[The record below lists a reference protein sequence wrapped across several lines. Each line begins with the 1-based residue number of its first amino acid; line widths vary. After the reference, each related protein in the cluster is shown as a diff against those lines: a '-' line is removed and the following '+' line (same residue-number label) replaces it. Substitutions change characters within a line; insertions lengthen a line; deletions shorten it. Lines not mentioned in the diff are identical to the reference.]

1 MPSTVFVGTCIFV
14 YLYTISIPMFQ
25 KLTLLNVELLPE
37 KIANTLRKAIVEGHL
52 APGRRLVEADLS
64 QQFHVSRI
72 PLREAFRV
80 LEGEGLINIVPH
92 RGAIVSQLRDEELV
106 ELFKV
111 RALFEVFAVEHL
123 TENPNPA
130 ILKKL
135 DSIIGQMRFVI
146 ASGDVSSYYALA
158 SEFHETLVSG
168 ANNFVLVHQYEQ
180 IKGKLNRYQAA
191 LSRLPES
198 PKKSLAEHSKIV
210 KHIKSG
216 NKDLAS
222 ISARE
227 HIDDLINRYLNSRT
241 KDSTK
246 ESTKEIKGKDKL
258 NMEKTVP

>member
-1 MPSTVFVGTCIFV
+1 MPSMGFAGTCIFV
-14 YLYTISIPMFQ
+14 YLYTISKLMFQ

-52 APGRRLVEADLS
+52 APGTRLVEADLS

-135 DSIIGQMRFVI
+135 DSIIGQMRLVI
-146 ASGDVSSYYALA
+146 ASGDVSTYYGLA

-168 ANNFVLVHQYEQ
+168 ANNFVLAHQYEQ

-222 ISARE
+222 ISAKE
-227 HIDDLINRYLNSRT
+227 HIDDLINRYLNSRS
-241 KDSTK
+241 KECTK
-246 ESTKEIKGKDKL
+246 ESLGKNKL